1 MRRPSETKGR
11 AVNPYAGTLAYRLT
25 RVELARNLGDIHYV
39 RGTAR
44 PQGQAAY
51 FNRQIFERCVSV
63 TCTAPRCDVL
73 TVVTPVCV
81 TCLRYHALIGLLT
94 SSFLFVTLI
103 PACAFPFPY
112 GSPPGPPHSTHRRPV
127 TAPRPTPAPCAAC
140 ARHTPRL
147 KVSPFLASKISLA
160 HIHHSDVTGTTISHK
175 LSIQESRG

>member
-1 MRRPSETKGR
+1 M
-11 AVNPYAGTLAYRLT
+11 NPYAGTLAYRLT

-63 TCTAPRCDVL
+63 TCTARHAVTSSVL
-73 TVVTPVCV
+73 TPVVCVCCV

-112 GSPPGPPHSTHRRPV
+112 GSPPGPPHSTHTRHP
-127 TAPRPTPAPCAAC
+127 APGAAGSVPRACAAATHHTPA
-140 ARHTPRL
+140 
-147 KVSPFLASKISLA
+147 
-160 HIHHSDVTGTTISHK
+160 
-175 LSIQESRG
+175 